1 MFVIWQFAC
10 VQGGDRGRTGH
21 LARLELG
28 QGEAVDRGGAP
39 DVPAIMDAICQFFL
53 LTTMT

>member
-10 VQGGDRGRTGH
+10 VQGGDRGQTGH

-39 DVPAIMDAICQFFL
+39 DVPAIMDAICQFFY
-53 LTTMT
+53 